1 MKLLCCVRC
10 NQIFSLSH
18 TYAECKGG
26 HGGGQYID
34 GLNAKIWGNE
44 KQIFVLGFS
53 NSTFIAALRS
63 QLTEGDSK
71 EEMFYAGK
79 MTPKG
84 RDFSAFIIPDAADS
98 IERVEGRFDPIQVK
112 EANL

>member
-1 MKLLCCVRC
+1 
-10 NQIFSLSH
+10 
-18 TYAECKGG
+18 
-26 HGGGQYID
+26 
-34 GLNAKIWGNE
+34 
-44 KQIFVLGFS
+44 
-53 NSTFIAALRS
+53 
-63 QLTEGDSK
+63 LTEGDSK